1 MSKEELER
9 RVSTG
14 VADKVESLLAYHGVD
29 LFDPRTLARWLVDK
43 RKGAAS

>member
-1 MSKEELER
+1 MSKEELGR

-29 LFDPRTLARWLVDK
+29 LFDPRALARWLVDRRNGK
-43 RKGAAS
+43 VI